1 MRRLTRVLLG
11 VSLSLLVVSAV
22 QAQTGVGVRAGFN
35 SSELSITVD
44 GQSVANLG
52 SHSGFHGGVDLSIAL
67 GQMISVEAGGIYSQ
81 KGATDSEGDL
91 SLTIAMDY
99 IDVPLM
105 FAINV
110 PTNGSVKPRIFAGA
124 VASFEMKCKF
134 SEKVSGEESQITE
147 CDEEGFSREN
157 TYFSAVFGGG
167 VGIGIGPG
175 SLLLDLGFQLGM
187 TNISDVEGE
196 NAKMNVFQASV
207 GYRFPL
213 GG

>member
-22 QAQTGVGVRAGFN
+22 QAQTGVGVRAGYN
-35 SSELSITVD
+35 SSELSITAN
-44 GQSVANLG
+44 GRSVANLS

-67 GQMISVEAGGIYSQ
+67 GQMIAVEAGAIYSQ
-81 KGATDSEGDL
+81 KGATGSEGDL

-110 PTNGSVKPRIFAGA
+110 PTTGSVKPRIFAGA
-124 VASFEMKCKF
+124 VASFEMSCKF
-134 SEKVSGEESQITE
+134 NEGSQSSE
-147 CDEEGFSREN
+147 CDEEGFSRKKS
-157 TYFSAVFGGG
+157 YFSAVFGGG